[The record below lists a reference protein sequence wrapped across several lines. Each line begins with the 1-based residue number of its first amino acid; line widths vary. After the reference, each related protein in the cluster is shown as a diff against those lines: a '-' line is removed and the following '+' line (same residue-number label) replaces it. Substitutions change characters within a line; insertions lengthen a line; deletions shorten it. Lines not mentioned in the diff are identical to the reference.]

1 MRIYIITGLFNL
13 ISLIGF
19 TQRNQYVGIEL
30 SPNSVN
36 MTILNIYSKGDGEFY
51 YKIVKDSSVNA
62 SFIDFTKESIKDA
75 TDKIDGFRN
84 YATQEKNIARENI
97 CIAINSGI
105 PIEAKRRNR
114 EEIFEYFKK
123 NYQGLTGSITY
134 LDPETESEYAHL
146 SSIIEKFRKDA
157 AMINIDG
164 ANTKG
169 GVYVDKD
176 FSLFLPININW
187 GFNSLRNSIPDGND
201 MPKYNKNIEKSL
213 DKISLEVKEEFD
225 NHKLI
230 NFQSQCIIGGDLSR
244 AVSVILF
251 PNSTDLYQEITLAQI
266 KTLKQKIIL
275 NYNELFF
282 SGNAQN
288 LDGQKELYRLSEKY
302 DQKTLLVGIN
312 YFERIIT
319 LLNQSSK
326 SKRFYIARYSSVVA
340 CHVINHF
347 FDAIQKKIY
356 VKDKKD

>member
-13 ISLIGF
+13 ISLTGF

-62 SFIDFTKESIKDA
+62 SFIDFTEESIKDA
-75 TDKIDGFRN
+75 KDKINAF
-84 YATQEKNIARENI
+84 YAYAIYNNIDEKNI

-123 NYQGLTGSITY
+123 NYRGLKNNITY
-134 LDPETESEYAHL
+134 LDSETESEYAHL

-157 AMINIDG
+157 ALINIDG

-169 GVYVDKD
+169 GVYVNKD

-187 GFNSLRNSIPDGND
+187 GFNSLRNSIPDDND

-244 AVSVILF
+244 VVSVILF

-275 NYNELFF
+275 NYNDLFF

-347 FDAIQKKIY
+347 FDAIQKKNY